1 MARAGTRRRSPCGQR
16 QPSQARGP
24 TTLAA
29 LGGPVL
35 AQGLPSLSW
44 AWLLIPIAL
53 GLGVLA
59 LHLSNRARDLERQVA
74 KAEEEQERFAALYS
88 TLRDTGEAMGTPTVL
103 ADAHDGTIQEVDAA
117 FAELAG
123 TRRELL
129 RGRSLWGMLDM
140 DPGAVHRQ
148 LQQAGGPVTWQA
160 ILSPETDD
168 AGAAPRV
175 EVELVASRVPGLRP
189 ARVVIQARDLAQG
202 RSAEQAAAQATTTWQ
217 GLLDRIPWLVV
228 SLDTEGRITFLN
240 HDLPG
245 TSRDQA
251 MGQAFTDLIDPDHR
265 ARLERALETT
275 IEQGQATEVTL
286 AWTSDPDDQAYD
298 AHLAPLDRAQ
308 RIQGAVV
315 TATPKPKD
323 PQPSAVDGPDRIG
336 DAEAFLHATL
346 DALSMAIAVVDH
358 EGVITAANRAW
369 RSGFDGH
376 LPSQEAQQ
384 VGTDIIDA
392 LTAAQGPGR
401 ACHRTVAR
409 GIRAV
414 IEGHETS
421 FTREYAERGEDQRW
435 VEAQVV
441 PFEGPGDR
449 GAIITYEDTTDRKR
463 AEAERERASEQFEV
477 AVGDLARSVGVAAD
491 PQQAAERLV
500 NAALRVTRTR
510 VTAAIDPDGII
521 SLRGRTE
528 EDREEARE
536 LLHADPSA
544 FEWISASLPDAE
556 RPVNLVALP
565 EGDELTESDRKKL
578 EILATQASLAL
589 QRAEVLERVRTAY
602 ERLDRSLEQKQV
614 FMDVLSHDLKNPLAV
629 ARGRI
634 ELLSFK
640 NPEVQRD
647 LETVEES
654 LDRAEDLIE
663 KAVLYSKLED
673 QEDIERG
680 ERDLVTMIWEV
691 ADAMRPLAEERSIE
705 LVVETPEFLVCAA
718 HPMLGRAIENLVSNA
733 IKWSPEGEEVAVEL
747 ERDGEV
753 ARLAVVDHG
762 PGIPPE
768 ERRKLFTRFSRVDRS
783 GVKGTGLGLAIA
795 KRIVEMHQGVIWADE
810 TPGGGSTFVIEV
822 PREPGH
828 HLDRGTAEAGPETAA
843 SDGVGSRTDLQGV
856 GEPSDLGEVSES

>member
-1 MARAGTRRRSPCGQR
+1 MPGPGARRLLPAGQR
-16 QPSQARGP
+16 QPSQARRP
-24 TTLAA
+24 TPVAA

-35 AQGLPSLSW
+35 AQGLLPVAW
-44 AWLLIPIAL
+44 AWLLIPLVL
-53 GLGVLA
+53 GLGALA
-59 LHLSNRARDLERQVA
+59 LHLSNRARDLERQAA
-74 KAEEEQERFAALYS
+74 KAEAGQERFAALYEA
-88 TLRDTGEAMGTPTVL
+88 LRDTSEAFGIPTVL
-103 ADAHDGTIQEVDAA
+103 ADAHDGTIQEADAA

-123 TRRELL
+123 TSRQRL
-129 RGRSLWGMLDM
+129 RGRSLWGLLDM
-140 DPGAVHRQ
+140 DPGAVNRQ
-148 LQQAGGPVTWQA
+148 LQQAGGTVIWQA
-160 ILSPETDD
+160 TLSPEHTDPD
-168 AGAAPRV
+168 GRSAV

-189 ARVVIQARDLAQG
+189 ARVVIQIRGLADH
-202 RSAEQAAAQATTTWQ
+202 RSAEQAPSTWQ
-217 GLLDRIPWLVV
+217 GLLDGIPSLVL
-228 SLDTEGRITFLN
+228 SLDIDGRITFLN
-240 HDLPG
+240 QDLPG

-251 MGQAFTDLIDPDHR
+251 MGQALSDLIDPGHR
-265 ARLERALETT
+265 ARMERALETT
-275 IEQGQATEVTL
+275 LEDGEVSKVTL
-286 AWTSDPDDQAYD
+286 AWTRDPDDRVYD
-298 AHLAPLDRAQ
+298 AHVVPMDQDQ
-308 RIQGAVV
+308 RVQGAVV
-315 TATPKPKD
+315 TASPVPAEPEVPAADD
-323 PQPSAVDGPDRIG
+323 PELLSH
-336 DAEAFLHATL
+336 AEAFFHATL
-346 DALSMAIAVVDH
+346 DALSMAIAIVDH

-376 LPSQEAQQ
+376 LPTEEAGQ
-384 VGTDIIDA
+384 VGTDLIEA

-401 ACHRTVAR
+401 ASHRTVAR
-409 GIRAV
+409 GIRAI
-414 IEGHETS
+414 IEGHEES
-421 FTREYAERGEDQRW
+421 FTREYAEPGESQRW
-435 VEAQVV
+435 VEVQVV

-463 AEAERERASEQFEV
+463 AEQERERASEQFEV

-491 PQQAAERLV
+491 PLQAAERLV

-510 VTAAIDPDGII
+510 VTAAVDPGGII

-528 EDREEARE
+528 ADRQEAHD

-565 EGDELTESDRKKL
+565 EGDELTDSDRKKL

-634 ELLSFK
+634 ELLSMK
-640 NPEVQRD
+640 NPEVQND

-680 ERDLVTMIWEV
+680 ERDLVTMVWEV
-691 ADAMRPLAEERSIE
+691 ADAMQPLAEERSIE
-705 LVVETPEFLVCAA
+705 LGVDAPEFLICAA

-733 IKWSPEGEEVAVEL
+733 IKWSPEGEQVGVEL
-747 ERDGEV
+747 ERDGEI

-762 PGIPPE
+762 PGIPAE

-795 KRIVEMHQGVIWADE
+795 KRIVEMHKGVIWVEE
-810 TPGGGSTFVIEV
+810 TPGGGSTFLIEI

-828 HLDRGTAEAGPETAA
+828 QLDRGTAEASPQAATDDGAGPGA
-843 SDGVGSRTDLQGV
+843 DLHGV
-856 GEPSDLGEVSES
+856 GEPPDLGEVGES